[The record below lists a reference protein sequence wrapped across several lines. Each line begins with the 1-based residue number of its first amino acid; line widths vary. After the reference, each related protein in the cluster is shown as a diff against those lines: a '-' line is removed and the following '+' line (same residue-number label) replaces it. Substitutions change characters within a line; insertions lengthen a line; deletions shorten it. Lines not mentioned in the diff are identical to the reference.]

1 MSWADMFTFTV
12 ALLGTLECIAG
23 RLAAMHL
30 SEHRPSYLLGYFA
43 ASGVCILAASM
54 TWQQMDVRWLDWA
67 AWSIGLHLALTWGDW
82 RHGAPLEAFRG
93 RPMHAGGEL
102 APSTFDDGRR

>member
-1 MSWADMFTFTV
+1 
-12 ALLGTLECIAG
+12 
-23 RLAAMHL
+23 
-30 SEHRPSYLLGYFA
+30 
-43 ASGVCILAASM
+43 VCILAASM

-67 AWSIGLHLALTWGDW
+67 AWGIGQHLALTWGDW